1 MPADLNF
8 NESVAWGMQFTRT
21 WNFAKFNGMNA
32 GLHREPPTP
41 TGATSGHE
49 GWIPLGAPP
58 PWMPM
63 RTYNQGGRF
72 EPNGKMPCAW
82 EPKLRPG
89 LFEHKGVSKAF
100 LYCAKSSLGKAR

>member
-1 MPADLNF
+1 MNQLPGECNLP
-8 NESVAWGMQFTRT
+8 GLGI
-21 WNFAKFNGMNA
+21 FAKFNGMNT

-49 GWIPLGAPP
+49 EWIPLGAPP

-72 EPNGKMPCAW
+72 EPSGKCRAW

-89 LFEHKGVSKAF
+89 LVEHERRERRPFMVQ
-100 LYCAKSSLGKAR
+100 KSSLGKVR